1 MPVADVHAVMIPA
14 PAIRLTVAA
23 VLFDLD
29 GVLVDS
35 SKAVRRSWSA
45 WAARRGFDEAE
56 VVAFATGHRS
66 VETLQ
71 HFGASPGRDAVSEAA
86 EIEAAQV
93 EDKAD
98 LGVVPGAPETVAS
111 VLGRRW
117 AVITSGGRRVA
128 TSRLEAAGLP
138 QSPLLI
144 AAEDV
149 AEGKPSPEGYLKAA
163 ADLGVGAST
172 CIVLEDSAS
181 GIQAGL
187 AAGMAVIGV
196 GGDVV
201 PEDEA
206 LLARIPTLE
215 ALHVS
220 PDGDALLLVV
230 GPTAGLDT
238 HG

>member
-1 MPVADVHAVMIPA
+1 MHAIMTSA
-14 PAIRLTVAA
+14 PAIRLTVGAM
-23 VLFDLD
+23 LFDLD

-45 WAARRGFDEAE
+45 WAGRRGFDEAE

-66 VETLQ
+66 VETVQ
-71 HFGASPGRDAVSEAA
+71 HFGPSPGRDAMSEAA

-98 LGVVPGAPETVAS
+98 LSVVPGAPDTVAS
-111 VLGRRW
+111 ILGRRW

-128 TSRLEAAGLP
+128 ASRLEAAGLP

-149 AEGKPSPEGYLKAA
+149 TEGKPSPEGYLKAA
-163 ADLGVGAST
+163 ADLGVGVST
-172 CIVLEDSAS
+172 CVVLEDSSS
-181 GIQAGL
+181 GIRAGL

-196 GGDVV
+196 GADLV
-201 PEDEA
+201 PEEEA

-215 ALHVS
+215 ALHVT
-220 PDGDALLLVV
+220 PDGNGLLLVV
-230 GPTAGLDT
+230 DPAPQQGT

>member
-1 MPVADVHAVMIPA
+1 MTPT
-14 PAIRLTVAA
+14 PAIRVTVKAI
-23 VLFDLD
+23 LFDLD

-45 WAARRGFDEAE
+45 WAARRGFNEAE
-56 VVAFATGHRS
+56 VVAFAIGHRS
-66 VETLQ
+66 VETVQ
-71 HFGASPGRDAVSEAA
+71 HFGPSPRHNAVREAS

-98 LGVVPGAPETVAS
+98 LGVVPGAPDIVAS

-128 TSRLEAAGLP
+128 TSRLEAVGLP
-138 QSPLLI
+138 QSPLMI
-144 AAEDV
+144 TAADV

-172 CIVLEDSAS
+172 CIVLEDSSS

-196 GGDVV
+196 GIDVV
-201 PEDEA
+201 PEEEA
-206 LLARIPTLE
+206 LLARIPTLK

-220 PDGDALLLVV
+220 PEGDALTLVV
-230 GPTAGLDT
+230 DPTPGRGI